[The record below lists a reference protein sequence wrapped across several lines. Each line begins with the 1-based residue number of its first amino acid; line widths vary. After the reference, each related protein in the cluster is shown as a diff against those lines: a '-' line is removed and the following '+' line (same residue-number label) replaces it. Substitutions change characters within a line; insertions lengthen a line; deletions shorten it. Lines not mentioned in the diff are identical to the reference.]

1 MGQESQYVLNNS
13 VSRQSPHVQ
22 LLVQLGGPQTDPS
35 TPPHL
40 EFAAPAA
47 SPSLAVAGFPAHAGG
62 RWANFGCS
70 APDVPRAWPAAAAS
84 SGPAGTRT
92 AAAPTL
98 PPSTGCFGDEICET
112 LRLYEFLDVF

>member
-1 MGQESQYVLNNS
+1 MFN
-13 VSRQSPHVQ
+13 PC
-22 LLVQLGGPQTDPS
+22 LLVLGGPQPDPS

-47 SPSLAVAGFPAHAGG
+47 SPSLAVAGFPARAGES
-62 RWANFGCS
+62 WANFGCS
-70 APDVPRAWPAAAAS
+70 AAAAS

-98 PPSTGCFGDEICET
+98 PPSTGRFGEVP
-112 LRLYEFLDVF
+112 LGVP